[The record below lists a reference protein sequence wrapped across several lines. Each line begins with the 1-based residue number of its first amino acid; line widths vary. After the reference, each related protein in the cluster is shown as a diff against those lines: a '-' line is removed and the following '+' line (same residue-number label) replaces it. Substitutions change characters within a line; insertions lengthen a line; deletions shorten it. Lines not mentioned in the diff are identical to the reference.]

1 MMKKITP
8 AFAVLILSFVLLWV
22 CAEATPAAK
31 PAGEPVQSGT
41 QGGSAGQAG
50 KQDPFEIFGR
60 VVRQLESAARPMT
73 EKEEYYVGRAV
84 AAQILERYRVVQDS
98 RIMEYVNL
106 VGNAMALA
114 SDVPYTYGGYHFAVL
129 DTSEVNAFS
138 CPGGIVF
145 VTRGMLSR
153 AGNEEELAAILA
165 HEIAHV
171 NNRDGI
177 QAIQQSRWVEVVSML
192 GGEAVKGKEGIN
204 KLTLLFEGSVNDVVR
219 TLIVNGY
226 SQDQERAADASALN
240 FLNRAGYDPIG
251 LADYLERLSREQEA
265 GNRGGFFS
273 THPGMSERL
282 GLVRSAIASNGW
294 KRIDHRIRDRRFGQY
309 MK

>member
-8 AFAVLILSFVLLWV
+8 AFVVLILSFAMLWV
-22 CAEATPAAK
+22 CTEATRAASS
-31 PAGEPVQSGT
+31 AGEPARSGIP
-41 QGGSAGQAG
+41 GGSAGQAG

-73 EKEEYYVGRAV
+73 EKEEYFVGRAV
-84 AAQILERYRVVQDS
+84 AAQILERYRLVQDS
-98 RIMEYVNL
+98 RITGYVNL
-106 VGNAMALA
+106 VGNVISLA

-153 AGNEEELAAILA
+153 ARNEEELAAILA

-171 NNRDGI
+171 NHRDGI
-177 QAIQQSRWVEVVSML
+177 QTIQQSRWIEVVSML
-192 GGEAVKGKEGIN
+192 GSEAVKGKEGVD
-204 KLTLLFEGSVNDVVR
+204 KLTVLFGGSVNDVVR
-219 TLIVNGY
+219 TLIVDGY

-240 FLNRAGYDPIG
+240 VLNRAGYDPIG
-251 LADYLERLSREQEA
+251 LADYLERLSKEQGA
-265 GNRGGFFS
+265 GNRGGFFT

-294 KRIDHRIRDRRFGQY
+294 KRIDHRIRDQRFGQY
-309 MK
+309 MR